1 MWLVRFQTQWT
12 VWIAA
17 TEGPLLSQTLVVHDK
32 DALRVCVTGLLGLPW
47 WHRVPSLSQKN
58 PLEKEM
64 ATHSSIL
71 AWRIPWTEE
80 PGRLQSMG
88 SQRVGRDWA
97 TERTLVSLGCSH
109 TSSPSPAALCPVQG
123 SGDQRSA
130 WCLKGADLAY
140 MSSWGSPCFLTIPIL
155 VWKVSSWLHVF
166 WTPTK
171 TIWSFGF
178 SVQHFYQSVLTML
191 LQSCDSVPSQLP

>member
-1 MWLVRFQTQWT
+1 MTKMPWGCVLQARLGFPGGTGFHPWVR
-12 VWIAA
+12 
-17 TEGPLLSQTLVVHDK
+17 K
-32 DALRVCVTGLLGLPW
+32 
-47 WHRVPSLSQKN
+47 
-58 PLEKEM
+58 
-64 ATHSSIL
+64 
-71 AWRIPWTEE
+71 IPWRRKWKPTPVFLPGESHAEE

-97 TERTLVSLGCSH
+97 TERTHVRLGCSH

-191 LQSCDSVPSQLP
+191 SQSCDSVPSRLP